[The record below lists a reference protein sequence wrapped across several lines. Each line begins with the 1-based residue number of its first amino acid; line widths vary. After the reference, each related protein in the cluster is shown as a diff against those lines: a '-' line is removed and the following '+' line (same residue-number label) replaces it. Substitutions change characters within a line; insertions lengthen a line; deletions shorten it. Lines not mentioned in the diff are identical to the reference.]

1 MLIEDNLIPT
11 TPHDIY
17 TIGLGGS
24 LSLGVGPIVLFRC
37 LGVGPIV
44 LFRCLGVGP
53 IFLFRCLGVGPIFL
67 FRCLGVGPIF
77 LFLPCAN
84 TLRRNLWFYRSS
96 LL

>member
-44 LFRCLGVGP
+44 LFRC
-53 IFLFRCLGVGPIFL
+53 RGVGPIFL